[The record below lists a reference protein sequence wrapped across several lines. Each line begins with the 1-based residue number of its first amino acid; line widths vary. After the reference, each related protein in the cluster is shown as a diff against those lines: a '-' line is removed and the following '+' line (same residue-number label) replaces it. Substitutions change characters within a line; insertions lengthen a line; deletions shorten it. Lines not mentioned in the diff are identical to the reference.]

1 VLVSWLEAEKM
12 KSFTCAEDDW
22 DDVVSAIGL
31 LHDWKDPRISG
42 ERASE
47 VLEGALLAPDVDTE
61 TTPDTHAIILSE
73 QFTNGGRRPGG
84 FGWSLGVLLRGVG
97 MIAKL
102 PVSPEATEANRILPV
117 ITRVVT
123 ENLAQA

>member
-1 VLVSWLEAEKM
+1 M

-22 DDVVSAIGL
+22 DDVVSGIGL

-47 VLEGALLAPDVDTE
+47 VLEGALLGPGVDTE
-61 TTPDTHAIILSE
+61 TTPDTHAILLAEPFID
-73 QFTNGGRRPGG
+73 GGRRPGG

-97 MIAKL
+97 MIAKQPL
-102 PVSPEATEANRILPV
+102 SPEATEAARILPA

-123 ENLAQA
+123 DNLAQA